1 MTNKNNYINDINKL
15 YNTNYKN
22 INGSFDG
29 LIYFVIKLD
38 NDLLYYNKK
47 DKSIIFKLNK

>member
-1 MTNKNNYINDINKL
+1 MNNKNNYIKDINKI

-22 INGSFDG
+22 INGSFNG

-38 NDLLYYNKK
+38 NDLLYYNKN